1 MKKKYLVELII
12 AILLVVIELIVILV
26 MYPEALTAQN
36 TDASMTALL
45 AIFINVD
52 ILYGII
58 IIIFNGD
65 WRKQ

>member
-36 TDASMTALL
+36 TDVSMTALL